1 MSLWMLIVLLLGLIK
16 LPIAALMLWLPF
28 RNDEALRASDEAASS
43 DEDGG
48 SAVLPAG
55 PLDPHP
61 GPPDPGLPR
70 RRPPGHGGSPR
81 QRMRRRRGAHGPTP
95 ASPARVRA
103 PARQPRLPLA
113 R

>member
-1 MSLWMLIVLLLGLIK
+1 MSLWMSILLLLGVIK

-28 RNDEALRASDEAASS
+28 RNDEALRADDATASS

-48 SAVLPAG
+48 SPALPAG

-61 GPPDPGLPR
+61 RSPHLDGPR
-70 RRPPGHGGSPR
+70 RRPPGHGSSSPR
-81 QRMRRRRGAHGPTP
+81 PPRRRGAHGPLP
-95 ASPARVRA
+95 GSPMRVRA
-103 PARQPRLPLA
+103 PARRTRLPLA